1 MDKRDDSKFFFVK
14 ESVDVGFLYE
24 AFGLSNFGMG
34 LPTTVVFWVNAT
46 GNGVTFRRLNKEKIL
61 EYRLSWKILEDTI
74 EPITKVHLGQ
84 EILLKKIEDVI
95 TFDKITKLFKYISK

>member
-1 MDKRDDSKFFFVK
+1 MDKRDDSKFFFVR

-24 AFGLSNFGMG
+24 SFGLSNLGMG
-34 LPTTVVFWVNAT
+34 LPTTVVFWVNTT

-61 EYRLSWKILEDTI
+61 EYRLSWKISENVI

-84 EILLKKIEDVI
+84 EILLKKIDDDI
-95 TFDKITKLFKYISK
+95 ILNKINKLYKYIAK